1 MIIGIDARF
10 AVHPRRGIGNYT
22 YHLLSYLAE
31 IDRTNTYILY
41 IDKQDSEGVLPTQEN
56 FRTKVISPTN
66 YVVWEQVSLPIH
78 AFRDGVEVLH
88 CTGNTSPLWLSK
100 RIKLISTIHD
110 VMYLKDGRDLPS
122 SSSLHQRLGRIYR
135 RINVPLSVNRL
146 NFAITVSNFSKQDI
160 RSHLPKL
167 SDDCISV
174 IPEAPNEVFQHI
186 ATPSSDILAK
196 LGIQGDFL
204 LALGGL
210 DPRKNT
216 KFLIEAYCE
225 LRSENAITPKL
236 VIAGIPN
243 WRDTAFNRLVEGS
256 PCQDDIIFT
265 DFLSEDDLVCLY
277 NTCKAFIYPSRY
289 EGFGLPPL
297 EAMACGAPVITSD
310 VTSIPEIVEDAA
322 ILIDPENKSQMKQE
336 ITRLCHDPDLRD
348 TLIAKGFGQVK
359 KFSWKRLANETLT
372 LYRTVAG

>member
-1 MIIGIDARF
+1 MIIGVDARF

-22 YHLLSYLAE
+22 YHLLCYLAQ
-31 IDRTNTYILY
+31 IDRDNTYILY

-56 FRTKVISPTN
+56 FRTKVISPSN
-66 YVVWEQVSLPIH
+66 YLVWEQMSLPLH
-78 AFRDGVEVLH
+78 AYLDGVEVLH

-100 RIKLISTIHD
+100 RIKLVSTIHD
-110 VMYLKDGRDLPS
+110 VMYLKDDRDLPS
-122 SSSLHQRLGRIYR
+122 SNSLHQRLGRIYR

-146 NFAITVSNFSKQDI
+146 NWAITVSNYSKQDI
-160 RSHLPKL
+160 QFHLPKL
-167 SDDCISV
+167 ASDCISV
-174 IPEAPNEVFQHI
+174 IPEAPNEVFQRI
-186 ATPSSDILAK
+186 ENQGSDILAK

-216 KFLIEAYCE
+216 KLLIEAYFE

-236 VIAGIPN
+236 VLAGIPS
-243 WRDTAFNRLVEGS
+243 WRDTAFNRLVEAS
-256 PCQDDIIFT
+256 PFRDDVIFT

-277 NTCKAFIYPSRY
+277 NTCMAFLYPSRY

-297 EAMACGAPVITSD
+297 EAMACGAPVVTSD

-336 ITRLCHDPDLRD
+336 ITRICQDPALREA
-348 TLIAKGFGQVK
+348 LIARGFSQVQ
-359 KFSWKRLANETLT
+359 KFSWKRLANETLI
-372 LYRTVAG
+372 LYHSVAG